1 MKWKIIR
8 DRTEFQKAEKYGA
21 GESSR
26 YSDTLS
32 EKTIYYA
39 LRLKDGTVL
48 RVSDTQDS
56 VLALVE
62 NLLLPLCWTLISDAD
77 SIRNHGICDIKK
89 NRKTC
94 E

>member
-1 MKWKIIR
+1 MN
-8 DRTEFQKAEKYGA
+8 RTEFQKAEKYGA

-48 RVSDTQDS
+48 RVSGTQDS

-62 NLLLPLCWTLISDAD
+62 NLLSSLMWAFMSDAD
-77 SIRNHGICDIKK
+77 LYQESWHL
-89 NRKTC
+89 
-94 E
+94 

>member
-1 MKWKIIR
+1 MN
-8 DRTEFQKAEKYGA
+8 RTEFQKAEKYGA
-21 GESSR
+21 VECSR

-48 RVSDTQDS
+48 RVSGTQDS

-62 NLLLPLCWTLISDAD
+62 NLLSSFMWAFMSDAD
-77 SIRNHGICDIKK
+77 LYQESWHL
-89 NRKTC
+89 
-94 E
+94 

>member
-1 MKWKIIR
+1 MN
-8 DRTEFQKAEKYGA
+8 RTEFQKAEKYGA

-48 RVSDTQDS
+48 RVSGTQDS

-62 NLLLPLCWTLISDAD
+62 NLISSFMWAFISDAD
-77 SIRNHGICDIKK
+77 LIRNYGICDIKT
-89 NRKTC
+89 NCKTSQ
-94 E
+94 